1 MLTPLDI
8 ESKVFARTLSGYSIA
23 EVKQFMREVLT
34 SYEKLYR
41 DNIEL
46 RDKVNMLNEGIQ
58 YYKTIEDTLQS
69 TLLLAERTSED
80 VKANARQKAEQII
93 KESELRADTII
104 NDAQNEIY
112 RISKSKES
120 LVRAYDASKIQMRQ
134 FLKAQLELTN
144 TTDLELNLD
153 SYEDEI
159 RKNNEA
165 SIAHVNASANNE
177 LSYNEYDTTNDDDD
191 SSDNEQG

>member
-8 ESKVFARTLSGYSIA
+8 ESKVFTRALSGYSIN
-23 EVKQFMREVLT
+23 EVKQFMREVL
-34 SYEKLYR
+34 SNYEKLYR
-41 DNIEL
+41 ENIEL

-93 KESELRADTII
+93 KEADLRAETIMH
-104 NDAQNEIY
+104 DAQNEIY
-112 RISKSKES
+112 RISKSRES

-144 TTDLELNLD
+144 TTDLELNMSSFQKEVEENNRIED
-153 SYEDEI
+153 AYEED
-159 RKNNEA
+159 NQ
-165 SIAHVNASANNE
+165 SSE
-177 LSYNEYDTTNDDDD
+177 LE
-191 SSDNEQG
+191 E